1 MALADAIAQRNR
13 AMAGMMA
20 GGGMPPAMPQPMPNY
35 PMGMTPEPAGLSME
49 AARQMMAA
57 QPLAPMTPAA
67 TRQFAAMNGTGGL
80 RGGGPKKMAPAR
92 RKSKK
97 PATGKR
103 PVAKRTGR

>member
-67 TRQFAAMNGTGGL
+67 TRQFAAMNGTGA
-80 RGGGPKKMAPAR
+80 KKMAPAR